1 MNEKNNVD
9 WIEFLVYWLYVLYYY
24 LEREINIWQKICKN
38 LGKY

>member
-24 LEREINIWQKICKN
+24 LEREINIWQKYVKN
-38 LGKY
+38 